1 MQHQTSPIKET
12 LDMLMG
18 QAGTLNQEEKEYTF
32 TTPLEHGLSCKQ
44 VNSSHANFKKI
55 VAQCW
60 DYIDSGVSRGGS
72 KEFISTEY
80 IVQKVLSGDSDL
92 WVSVDAEGNTV
103 GCFVIGAAPYPEKT
117 GIFAETIGGK
127 FDFKYMTP
135 VVEKFYKKCG
145 YEFFEMTG
153 RKGWERVMKP
163 LGYKLMNITMY
174 KRFSDE

>member
-1 MQHQTSPIKET
+1 
-12 LDMLMG
+12 MLME
-18 QAGTLNQEEKEYTF
+18 QAGTPEVPGKEYTF
-32 TTPLEHGLSCKQ
+32 TTPLDHGVSYKR
-44 VNSSHANFKKI
+44 VNPNHANFKKI

-72 KEFISTEY
+72 KELISTEY
-80 IVQKVLSGDSDL
+80 IVQKVLGGDSDL
-92 WVSVDAEGNTV
+92 WLSVDAGGNTV
-103 GCFVIGAAPYPEKT
+103 GCFVIGSAPYPEKT

-127 FDFKYMTP
+127 FDFKFITP

>member
-1 MQHQTSPIKET
+1 
-12 LDMLMG
+12 MLMG
-18 QAGTLNQEEKEYTF
+18 QAGTQVEQEKEYTF
-32 TTPLEHGLSCKQ
+32 TTPLERGLSYRR
-44 VNSSHANFKKI
+44 VNPNHANFKNI

-72 KEFISTEY
+72 KELISTEY

-92 WVSVDAEGNTV
+92 WLSVDAEGDTV
-103 GCFVIGAAPYPEKT
+103 GCFVIGSAPYPEMT

-127 FDFKYMTP
+127 FDFKFITP